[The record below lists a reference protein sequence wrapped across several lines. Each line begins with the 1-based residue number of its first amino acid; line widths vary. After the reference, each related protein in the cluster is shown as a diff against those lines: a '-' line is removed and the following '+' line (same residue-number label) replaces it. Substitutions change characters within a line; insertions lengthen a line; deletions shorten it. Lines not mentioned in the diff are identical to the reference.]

1 MALILE
7 NGTEIRQTKI
17 SSNIISC
24 YRGIQYS
31 KKKSM
36 QKDHIL
42 YNVLIEIIIH
52 RSIYPHEIHF
62 VCQNDMRK
70 IHHIC

>member
-1 MALILE
+1 MTLILE
-7 NGTEIRQTKI
+7 NGTEIRQTQI

-31 KKKSM
+31 KTSM

-42 YNVLIEIIIH
+42 FNVLIKIIIH

-62 VCQNDMRK
+62 VCQNDIRK
-70 IHHIC
+70 IHRIC